1 MPNFM
6 ERVQRVVDETMRA
19 LASTRFTDPAAGA
32 KHSRA
37 TSIIGSAS
45 KQHGRMK
52 RRYDRISI
60 NQAALIM
67 FDGGQ
72 DEVACV
78 VRDVSPGG
86 AGLSVASTV
95 GIPDQFILA
104 VKREEEGRACFVRW
118 RKSDN
123 LGVLFD
129 IEPVHWMTATGVLLL
144 SLSMMMGMEIFLLPF
159 FEGQRTACF
168 WLAVMPTAVI
178 G

>member
-6 ERVQRVVDETMRA
+6 ERVRRVVDETMRA
-19 LASTRFTDPAAGA
+19 LASTRLTDDPAAGA

-37 TSIIGSAS
+37 TSLIGSAS
-45 KQHGRMK
+45 KHHGRMK

-67 FDGGQ
+67 FHGGQ

-104 VKREEEGRACFVRW
+104 VKR
-118 RKSDN
+118 
-123 LGVLFD
+123 
-129 IEPVHWMTATGVLLL
+129 
-144 SLSMMMGMEIFLLPF
+144 
-159 FEGQRTACF
+159 
-168 WLAVMPTAVI
+168 
-178 G
+178 